1 MTSIYNDYF
10 GLRESPFSIAPNPQ
24 YLYMSD
30 RHREALAHLMY
41 GIQGDG
47 AFILLSGEVGTGKTT
62 ICRCLLE
69 QIPNQVDTAFILNP
83 KLTASE
89 LLAAACD
96 DLKIDYP
103 ENASIKVLTDQINAY
118 LLEAH
123 ANNRR
128 TVLIIDEAQNLS
140 IEVLEQLRLLT
151 NLETNQRKLLQII
164 LLGQPELLEILSQPE
179 LRQLSQRITARF
191 HLDALNRDEISA
203 YIKHRLVVAGAKGTF
218 FPKPAIDRIYKISQ
232 GIPRIINLICDR
244 SLLGAYSEGELQVGP
259 KIVGKAATEI
269 LGKTSRLVIDWRRI
283 AITAI
288 AMLALVLIGFTFII
302 SSEERPRS
310 DTETNFTPVAPVDSK
325 DPPSKEPGG
334 PSAESIAA
342 QQEPFKEIKPPVN
355 DAAITSDAFIRI
367 DPPKKDSLEPR
378 GQIMMST
385 RDAGEPDPGNYTT
398 LSLVRGHDFAGDALI
413 DLLELWGIDSTNRE
427 SATCDQVS
435 KIGLFCFSSIAGLN
449 EMNDYDRP
457 AVIKLTDQWFTL
469 KQLSRA
475 SAKLQVGDTTYQ
487 VRITE
492 LLDAWSGNFTLLWRA
507 PPGNPAPLS
516 KGDRGPAVDW
526 LVDRL
531 AMINGQPSPSR
542 PGYIFDDHLESKV
555 KQFQLSTGL
564 SPDGI
569 AGIKTWIK
577 INDADV
583 ANTPR
588 LDGID
593 I

>member
-1 MTSIYNDYF
+1 LTSIYNDYF
-10 GLRESPFSIAPNPQ
+10 GLRDSPFSIAPNPQ

-83 KLTASE
+83 KLTAAE

-118 LLEAH
+118 LLGAH
-123 ANNRR
+123 ANNRQ

-164 LLGQPELLEILSQPE
+164 LLGQPELLELLSRPE

-232 GIPRIINLICDR
+232 GIPRVINLICDR
-244 SLLGAYSEGELQVGP
+244 SLLGAYSEGELQIGP
-259 KIVGKAATEI
+259 KIVAKAAKEI
-269 LGKTSRLVIDWRRI
+269 LGTEPRPLINWQRI
-283 AITAI
+283 AIGSMT
-288 AMLALVLIGFTFII
+288 VLTIVTVGFLSFVSTHDMFEFN
-302 SSEERPRS
+302 SEL
-310 DTETNFTPVAPVDSK
+310 DSTTHSRVE
-325 DPPSKEPGG
+325 PSKQK
-334 PSAESIAA
+334 PSEKIVVPLAQTESL
-342 QQEPFKEIKPPVN
+342 QQTEQIQPV
-355 DAAITSDAFIRI
+355 SSRIRI
-367 DPPKKDSLEPR
+367 DPPQITPNSLALAEPT
-378 GQIMMST
+378 SSLS
-385 RDAGEPDPGNYTT
+385 EGNRTNFT
-398 LSLVRGHDFAGDALI
+398 ALELVRGHDFAKAALN
-413 DLLELWGIDSTNRE
+413 DLIKLWGVDLTDPDT
-427 SATCDQVS
+427 ATCDLAET
-435 KIGLFCFSSIAGLN
+435 IGLFCFTSIAGLN
-449 EMNDYDRP
+449 EMNDFDRP
-457 AVIKLTDQWFTL
+457 VVINLSNQWYTL
-469 KQLSRA
+469 EQLDRT
-475 SAKLQVGDTTYQ
+475 SARLRVGDIAHQ

-516 KGDRGPAVDW
+516 RGDRGPAVDW
-526 LVDRL
+526 LVNRL
-531 AMINGQPSPSR
+531 AMINGQSSSSN
-542 PGYIFDDHLESKV
+542 PGYIFDNNLESKV

-564 SPDGI
+564 TPDGI
-569 AGIKTWIK
+569 AGVKTWIK
-577 INDADV
+577 INDADDV
-583 ANTPR
+583 NTPK
-588 LDGID
+588 LDGVGR
-593 I
+593 

>member
-10 GLRESPFSIAPNPQ
+10 GLKESPFSIAPNPQ

-83 KLTASE
+83 KLTAAE

-123 ANNRR
+123 ANDRR

-164 LLGQPELLEILSQPE
+164 LLGQPELLALLGRPE

-191 HLDALNRDEISA
+191 YLDALNREEISA

-244 SLLGAYSEGELQVGP
+244 SLLGTYSEGELQVSP
-259 KIVGKAATEI
+259 KIVTKAAKEI
-269 LGKTSRLVIDWRRI
+269 LGTEPGSVVDWRSL
-283 AITAI
+283 AI
-288 AMLALVLIGFTFII
+288 AAMVVLVVVTVGFTFFISTDKAPNASVAPDVEILPPAQTSNSQSSPQII
-302 SSEERPRS
+302 VQAAEPDVSSR
-310 DTETNFTPVAPVDSK
+310 NQATPV
-325 DPPSKEPGG
+325 
-334 PSAESIAA
+334 
-342 QQEPFKEIKPPVN
+342 QQE
-355 DAAITSDAFIRI
+355 IRI
-367 DPPKKDSLEPR
+367 DPPQANPR
-378 GQIMMST
+378 PEAVLITPPATALQPAF
-385 RDAGEPDPGNYTT
+385 DEYTA
-398 LSLVRGHDFAGDALI
+398 LALIRGHDRAGAALN
-413 DLLELWGIDSTNRE
+413 DLMQLWGVDFADPD
-427 SATCDQVS
+427 SATCELAET
-435 KIGLFCFSSIAGLN
+435 IGLFCFSSIAGLN
-449 EMNDYDRP
+449 EMNDFDRP
-457 AVIKLTDQWFTL
+457 VVINLANQWFTL
-469 KQLSRA
+469 E
-475 SAKLQVGDTTYQ
+475 KLDRTNAELKVGNTSHQ
-487 VRITE
+487 VRINE

-507 PPGNPAPLS
+507 PPGYKAPLS

-526 LVDRL
+526 LVNRL
-531 AMINGQPSPSR
+531 AIINDRTSPTS
-542 PGYIFDDHLESKV
+542 PGYIFDGELEAQV
-555 KQFQLSTGL
+555 RQFQLTTGL
-564 SPDGI
+564 TPDGI
-569 AGIKTWIK
+569 AGVKTWIK
-577 INDADV
+577 INDADDI
-583 ANTPR
+583 NTPR
-588 LDGID
+588 LDGARL
-593 I
+593 

>member
-10 GLRESPFSIAPNPQ
+10 GLKESPFSIAPNPQ

-83 KLTASE
+83 KLTAAE

-123 ANNRR
+123 ARDRR

-164 LLGQPELLEILSQPE
+164 LLGQPELLGLLSRPE

-191 HLDALNRDEISA
+191 YLDALNRDEISA

-244 SLLGAYSEGELQVGP
+244 SLLGTYSEGELQVSP
-259 KIVGKAATEI
+259 KIVTKAAKEI
-269 LGKTSRLVIDWRRI
+269 LGTEPSPVIDWRSL
-283 AITAI
+283 AI
-288 AMLALVLIGFTFII
+288 AAMVVLVVVTVGFTFFI
-302 SSEERPRS
+302 STEETPAAKARPAVETS
-310 DTETNFTPVAPVDSK
+310 PPAQTSNLQPKTEIVVQPAPVIS
-325 DPPSKEPGG
+325 PRVQ
-334 PSAESIAA
+334 ATQV
-342 QQEPFKEIKPPVN
+342 QQE
-355 DAAITSDAFIRI
+355 IRI
-367 DPPKKDSLEPR
+367 DPPQSIPQPEELLITPPASLAQTAFDE
-378 GQIMMST
+378 
-385 RDAGEPDPGNYTT
+385 YTA
-398 LSLVRGHDFAGDALI
+398 LALIRGHDRAGAALN
-413 DLLELWGIDSTNRE
+413 DLLQLWGVDFADPD
-427 SATCDQVS
+427 SATCDLAET
-435 KIGLFCFSSIAGLN
+435 IGLFCFSSIAGLN
-449 EMNDYDRP
+449 EMNDFDRP
-457 AVIKLTDQWFTL
+457 VVINLANQWFTL
-469 KQLSRA
+469 EQLNRTHA
-475 SAKLQVGDTTYQ
+475 ALKVGNTVHQVG
-487 VRITE
+487 ITE

-507 PPGNPAPLS
+507 PPGYKAPLS

-526 LVDRL
+526 LVNRL
-531 AMINGQPSPSR
+531 AIINDRTSPTS
-542 PGYIFDDHLESKV
+542 PGYIFDGELEAQV
-555 KQFQLSTGL
+555 RQFQLTTGL
-564 SPDGI
+564 TPDGI
-569 AGIKTWIK
+569 AGVKTWIK
-577 INDADV
+577 INDADDI
-583 ANTPR
+583 TMPR
-588 LDGID
+588 LNGARL
-593 I
+593 

>member
-10 GLRESPFSIAPNPQ
+10 GLKESPFSIAPNPQ

-83 KLTASE
+83 KLTAAE

-123 ANNRR
+123 ARDRR

-164 LLGQPELLEILSQPE
+164 LLGQPELLGLLSRPE

-191 HLDALNRDEISA
+191 YLDALNRDEISA

-244 SLLGAYSEGELQVGP
+244 SLLGTYSEGELQSKP
-259 KIVGKAATEI
+259 KDRDQ
-269 LGKTSRLVIDWRRI
+269 SRQRNIRHG
-283 AITAI
+283 TK
-288 AMLALVLIGFTFII
+288 
-302 SSEERPRS
+302 PR
-310 DTETNFTPVAPVDSK
+310 
-325 DPPSKEPGG
+325 
-334 PSAESIAA
+334 
-342 QQEPFKEIKPPVN
+342 
-355 DAAITSDAFIRI
+355 
-367 DPPKKDSLEPR
+367 
-378 GQIMMST
+378 
-385 RDAGEPDPGNYTT
+385 
-398 LSLVRGHDFAGDALI
+398 H
-413 DLLELWGIDSTNRE
+413 
-427 SATCDQVS
+427 
-435 KIGLFCFSSIAGLN
+435 
-449 EMNDYDRP
+449 
-457 AVIKLTDQWFTL
+457 
-469 KQLSRA
+469 
-475 SAKLQVGDTTYQ
+475 
-487 VRITE
+487 
-492 LLDAWSGNFTLLWRA
+492 
-507 PPGNPAPLS
+507 
-516 KGDRGPAVDW
+516 
-526 LVDRL
+526 
-531 AMINGQPSPSR
+531 
-542 PGYIFDDHLESKV
+542 
-555 KQFQLSTGL
+555 
-564 SPDGI
+564 
-569 AGIKTWIK
+569 
-577 INDADV
+577 
-583 ANTPR
+583 
-588 LDGID
+588 
-593 I
+593 